1 MKANEINTKIDFP
14 NHTDY
19 RIGAVTYQVAAH
31 FNENDGQ
38 SLKSKINHL
47 LSQETQKTTCR
58 TFAAEQDRDI

>member
-31 FNENDGQ
+31 FNEDGKT
-38 SLKSKINHL
+38 LKSKINHL
-47 LSQETQKTTCR
+47 LSEETQKITR
-58 TFAAEQDRDI
+58 HTFAVEPDSDI